1 MAWTNENATYIKG
14 AKLSYQWN
22 HVVFKICC
30 FVFFRQSCHFFSF
43 YKIGLATCST
53 FCAALLLILDT
64 IVQTNVLL
72 VCTHYHIGLINT
84 DFNELLTLPE
94 HQSSHPVFS
103 GVRVIR
109 SIVFCVMFCRTLF
122 ILLSFFCWP
131 LCCLSVFELRILI
144 TPLVFSNS
152 SDS

>member
-1 MAWTNENATYIKG
+1 MHAPG
-14 AKLSYQWN
+14 
-22 HVVFKICC
+22 
-30 FVFFRQSCHFFSF
+30 
-43 YKIGLATCST
+43 
-53 FCAALLLILDT
+53 ILDT

-131 LCCLSVFELRILI
+131 LCCLSFLDLRDMITSLRYLQTLLTIDYVVEHCNIIFNDDVHSYHGVLTERTLNRVSRSAAQNVEQVAKPIL
-144 TPLVFSNS
+144 
-152 SDS
+152 